1 MKNLLLILVM
11 LITGLTSAQDT
22 PCNPETQDNCPT
34 VFNFDE
40 CGSTLTHS
48 FTGFKATAF
57 EASKFGNIDYFSE
70 NVIEDILTPLLS
82 IFLSDASMNDVC
94 LEDAYGMNINF
105 YPFTSADPTLSNSAV
120 AGYASLSEDNTINL
134 NINETIWDGEFYE
147 GFEIRKIGLIYHE
160 LGHAVLGLGHNCTT
174 GDIMHPGTQQGCGTP
189 VSDNTTQG
197 APNYWSN
204 FPTNNLEKFEA
215 NVLIMFARA
224 EAKLCTVD

>member
-1 MKNLLLILVM
+1 MKNLILTLVILLGGVTHAQTFDFDCLSS
-11 LITGLTSAQDT
+11 TTTST
-22 PCNPETQDNCPT
+22 TST
-34 VFNFDE
+34 
-40 CGSTLTHS
+40 GSTGSALTGS
-48 FTGFKATAF
+48 MW
-57 EASKFGNIDYFSE
+57 SNIDFDSD
-70 NVIEDILTPLLS
+70 NVIEDILTPLVS

-120 AGYASLSEDNTINL
+120 AGYATLSENNTINL

-174 GDIMHPGTQQGCGTP
+174 GDIMHPGTQQGCRTP

-224 EAKLCTVD
+224 KTKLCAVD